1 MPTQDGGRKNANGR
15 KRTRRWP
22 WVLIG
27 GIVVLIA
34 VSLVL
39 APVVLSSDGFRR
51 MIQAKISESMGG
63 TADIGNLSV
72 GWRKGVQV
80 SNFRFHEPS
89 GWAAVTIDEID
100 AQPRLGSLLGGSLSL
115 GRTVID
121 RPTIEI
127 DLRKRPIPNSSQA
140 DDSRASVSPAAGL
153 ALLTDMTINDA
164 SFRVTDTAGNV
175 ARVAQLNSTLNL
187 RLPGQT
193 SRFEATMAVGE
204 TDDDAGR
211 VRAAGVV
218 TPPKAAGGWTLKGT
232 TGEVEIEVNDLKLD
246 SLAPIFELVGVDLH
260 TRGRI
265 SADISTTVQDGA
277 LAALTATVTGRDV
290 GISGA
295 PLKGDRLQTSELA
308 AQVEL
313 TRQDQAIRVERLTGH
328 TDWANVT
335 AAGTIPLTAAS
346 LTDLLKSDA
355 TYSLKG
361 QFDCNLAALLS
372 QMPGTFGLREG
383 MQVTAG
389 RADGSVDT
397 TTEAGRVTMV
407 AQTTITDLAATLDDR
422 PLTLSEPVV
431 ASLRLSADDRSA
443 RLDAME
449 LTAAF
454 AQVTAS
460 GDFNDITYDAKA
472 DLAGL
477 QSELGQFADLGPYQ
491 MAGQLT
497 SQGQIAIQ
505 DELTG
510 IAGTASV
517 RQLVLATA
525 DGKSVA
531 EPAADVAFVFDM
543 DSPKQA
549 LALHRL
555 DAQGSF
561 GHIAVQDAAIP
572 LDETSPVAMNVGIS
586 ARALDLERITP
597 YAVLFASLPPNIH
610 LHGIAEATLIVMG
623 PQGKYRIRTDDT
635 QIRDFVLATND
646 HEPFEQEQVAIVF
659 DVLVEPEA
667 QTLNVETFQLD
678 SPQIKIRKG
687 QLKQTRHGDRVEV
700 EGTMEGEC
708 DWAAVGQVAAG
719 VLPEGLE
726 LSGRRAI
733 SLDFASVYP
742 TDDPNGLLAN
752 LDGSAR
758 TGFDRALYK
767 GLDIGST
774 DVQVRVKKGFM
785 NIEPFSTTI
794 NNGQLNFAG
803 QIDFNEKD
811 RLLRTPEPMML
822 AKGIELNTE
831 MTGTLLQYV
840 NPLFADVTDISGIA
854 SFECRTLAIPL
865 TEGLERKAEVSGTL
879 SADNVL
885 VEASGLLNEILKA
898 TTGQTLRGQ
907 RLTVRPTN
915 IVLRDGIVRYDN
927 MQIDVGDNPINFAGA
942 IGLDGHLDMTVTLPW
957 TLKGRTARVDKE
969 DRAGPRI
976 AIPLTGTI
984 GNPQLDLGRLLQE
997 QLFRGL
1003 GELFG

>member
-1 MPTQDGGRKNANGR
+1 MATQAGGPKNAAGR
-15 KRTRRWP
+15 KRTRKWP

-27 GIVVLIA
+27 GIIASVAALIVLT
-34 VSLVL
+34 
-39 APVVLSSDGFRR
+39 PVVLSSDGFRR
-51 MIQAKISESMGG
+51 MIQTKISESTGG

-72 GWRKGVQV
+72 GWRKGVHV

-89 GWAAVTIDEID
+89 GWAAVTIDEIG
-100 AQPRLGSLLGGSLSL
+100 AQPRLGSLLSGTLSL

-127 DLRKRPIPNSSQA
+127 DLRKRPISDPSQVN
-140 DDSRASVSPAAGL
+140 DSRASVSPAAGL
-153 ALLTDMTINDA
+153 ALLTNMAINDA
-164 SFRVTDTAGNV
+164 TLRVTDTAGNV
-175 ARVAQLNSTLNL
+175 VRVAQLNSTLNL
-187 RLPGQT
+187 RLPGRT

-204 TDDDAGR
+204 ADDDPGT
-211 VRAAGVV
+211 VRAAAAV
-218 TPPKAAGGWTLKGT
+218 TPAKAAQGWTLKGT
-232 TGEVEIEVNDLKLD
+232 TGDVEIEVNDLKLD
-246 SLAPIFELVGVDLH
+246 SLAPIFELAGVDFH

-265 SADISTTVQDGA
+265 SADISTTVQDGV
-277 LAALTATVTGRDV
+277 LAALTATVTGRNID
-290 GISGA
+290 ISGT

-308 AQVEL
+308 AQIEL
-313 TRQDQAIRVERLTGH
+313 TRQDQAIRIERLKAH

-335 AAGTIPLTAAS
+335 AAGTIPLTVAS

-397 TTEAGRVTMV
+397 TTEAGRVAMV
-407 AQTTITDLAATLDDR
+407 ARTTITDLAATLDDR
-422 PLTLSEPVV
+422 SLALSEPVV
-431 ASLRLSADDRSA
+431 ASLRLSADDRRA

-497 SQGQIAIQ
+497 SQGQIAVQ

-510 IAGTASV
+510 IIGTASV

-525 DGKSVA
+525 DGNSVA
-531 EPAADVAFVFDM
+531 EPAADVAFALDM

-572 LDETSPVAMNVGIS
+572 LDETSPVAMNVSIS
-586 ARALDLERITP
+586 ARALDLEKIKP
-597 YAVLFASLPPNIH
+597 YAVLFASMPPNVH
-610 LHGIAEATLIVMG
+610 LQGIAEATLIVTG
-623 PQGKYRIRTDDT
+623 PQGQYRIRTDDT
-635 QIRDFVLATND
+635 RIRDFVLATND
-646 HEPFEQEQVAIVF
+646 QDPFEQEQVTIVF
-659 DVLVEPEA
+659 DVLIEPEA

-687 QLKQTRHGDRVEV
+687 QLKQTRDENRVEV
-700 EGTMEGEC
+700 EGNMEGEC

-719 VLPEGLE
+719 VLPRGLE
-726 LSGRRAI
+726 LSGRRTI
-733 SLDFASVYP
+733 SLDFASVYRA
-742 TDDPNGLLAN
+742 DDPNGLLAN

-774 DVQVRVKKGFM
+774 DLRVRVEKGFM
-785 NIEPFSTTI
+785 NIEPFSTTV
-794 NNGQLNFAG
+794 NNGQLSFAG
-803 QIDFNEKD
+803 QTDFKEKD
-811 RLLRTPEPMML
+811 RLLRTPEPLML
-822 AKGIELNTE
+822 ARGIELNRE
-831 MTGTLLQYV
+831 MTGALLQYV
-840 NPLFADVTDISGIA
+840 NPLFADVTGISGIA
-854 SFECRTLAIPL
+854 HFDCRTLAIPL
-865 TEGLERKAEVSGTL
+865 AEGLERKAEVSGTL

-885 VEASGLLNEILKA
+885 VEASGLLDEILKA
-898 TTGQTLRGQ
+898 TGQSLRGQ

-915 IVLRDGIVRYDN
+915 IVLRDGIVRYDD
-927 MQIDVGDNPINFAGA
+927 MQIDVGDSPINFAGA

-957 TLKGRTARVDKE
+957 TLKGRTARVDRE